1 MEFRKQAHTTYYTRY
16 HLVFVTK
23 YRRKVLVGGMG
34 AYAAGAMRRVCN
46 YYPDIVLLE
55 VNTDEDHIHL
65 LMSIPPKMSISK
77 AVNLL
82 KTNSARAMR
91 HKFPFIQTIYDR
103 HIGLWSDGYF
113 VSTVGVN
120 EEQIRRYI
128 EHQGKEDSAETSI
141 DLGL

>member
-23 YRRKVLVGGMG
+23 YRRKVLRAGMG
-34 AYAAGAMRRVCN
+34 AFCAGVMKRVTTH
-46 YYPDIVLLE
+46 YPDIE
-55 VNTDEDHIHL
+55 IIEANTDEDHIHL
-65 LMSIPPKMSISK
+65 LVSIPPKMSISK

-91 HKFPFIQTIYDR
+91 LKFEFVQRVYDR
-103 HIGLWSDGYF
+103 HVGFWSDGYF

-128 EHQGKEDSAETSI
+128 EHQGEEDSAGTRIE
-141 DLGL
+141 L